1 VRPARPSWAVDE
13 LADLHDM
20 AWDFLSVEVSAR
32 SEQWARN
39 QCVERDFWLR
49 AGELGLICAS
59 IPEKYGGGGGNFL
72 HHAAISSAYARTG
85 DRSWGN
91 AVHSGVVAHYLL
103 SYGTDEQKE
112 RWLPLMA
119 TGEAIAAIGLSEPS
133 AGSDLKALRTT
144 AIRDGDEYVI
154 NGSKTFITNG
164 SSADLVVVAAKTDPA
179 AGARGV
185 SLLLVDATT
194 PGFSRGRVL
203 DKIGQHGA
211 DTSELHFDNARV
223 PVSSLLGAEGRGFH
237 QIMAQLPQERLIIGI
252 TAVGAIELAVD
263 ATIRHTKER
272 EAFGA
277 PLFDLQNTRFQLA
290 ESATYA
296 RVAREF
302 LDNCVIRHV
311 REGLDDATAAMCKW
325 WLTQVQCDVIDSCL
339 QLFGGYGYMREY
351 PIARLYADAR
361 AQRIYGGANE
371 IQKELIARSL

>member
-1 VRPARPSWAVDE
+1 VRPGRPAWATDD
-13 LADLHDM
+13 LADLYDM
-20 AWDFLSVEVSAR
+20 AWDFLSAEVSAR
-32 SEQWARN
+32 SEQWAHN
-39 QCVERDFWLR
+39 QCVERDFWRR
-49 AGELGLICAS
+49 AGELGLLCAS

-72 HHAAISSAYARTG
+72 HYAAISSAYARTG

-91 AVHSGVVAHYLL
+91 PVHSGVVAHYLL

-112 RWLPLMA
+112 LWLPPMA
-119 TGEAIAAIGLSEPS
+119 TGEVVAAIALTEPS

-144 AIRDGDEYVI
+144 AVRDGDHYVI

-164 SSADLVVVAAKTDPA
+164 SSADLVVVAAKTDPS

-185 SLLLVDATT
+185 SLLLVDARL

-203 DKIGQHGA
+203 DKIGQHGN
-211 DTSELHFDNARV
+211 DTSELYFDNLRV
-223 PVSSLLGAEGRGFH
+223 PTGALLGTEGRGFH

-252 TAVGAIELAVD
+252 TAVGAIELALE
-263 ATIRHTKER
+263 ATIRHAKER
-272 EAFGA
+272 EVFGA
-277 PLFDLQNTRFQLA
+277 ALFDLQNTRFQLA
-290 ESATYA
+290 ECATYA

-302 LDNCVIRHV
+302 LDNCIVRHV

-325 WLTQVQCDVIDSCL
+325 WLTQVQCDVIDTCL